1 MARVRVRVLL
11 FRGDDGAGLSRSWA
25 EGDRVV
31 AWDEAAAAVARDA
44 GLEATTVSQVLGPEA
59 DGAIEDAAIAWT
71 KDLGSKPLV
80 DGRPLR
86 GWLRHGDLDLW
97 WLAELHLFHATAIP
111 RRVRRIETFARLL
124 EALRPDEVAAVGLPV
139 EDLALLGRTAT
150 ALGVFCE
157 APRQAPPE
165 SATPVVWRARLQA
178 LKLRAAVLKRAL
190 GPAPELPPR
199 GAGRRALFLSHA
211 AFWRSRRRAD
221 GETEIH
227 EHYFER
233 LIPDLAAEPGWDA
246 AVVAV
251 GPRAAFRRRGLRE
264 RLVDWFAPAPAGP
277 YVHMNAFATTAALR
291 ATREPVRA
299 VWRAWRELRD
309 APGLRDALVH
319 RSVRFA
325 EMCAADVASVFLEQL
340 PWAIRSF
347 EETREALQALTPDV
361 LVLYAESSG
370 WGRVAVAAA
379 RAAGVPSVA
388 MQHGLLY
395 PRYYS
400 YLHRSDEGD
409 APRPDRTALF
419 GEAARR
425 FLVEEGGYAPDT
437 LTVTGS
443 PRFDALVAQA
453 RGRDRAALRAEL
465 GVLPDQKLLLVA
477 SRYRGIRETH
487 PALGA
492 AFARLA
498 AAIEADPRLRGLVKP
513 HPAESP
519 APYARDL
526 AGRTRTA
533 LAAPDADLVA
543 LMAAADVLVT
553 VESLSAV
560 EALVLGLPVVVLQH
574 PTHLRALVEA
584 GVALGVAPGAD
595 PAPTLERALFD
606 PATRDAL
613 AAARGRYVDDVA
625 CGADGQ
631 AVRRILDL
639 IQSSAR

>member
-1 MARVRVRVLL
+1 MARVRVLV
-11 FRGDDGAGLSRSWA
+11 FRGDDRAALLRA
-25 EGDRVV
+25 RTAGDRVV

-44 GLEATTVSQVLGPEA
+44 GVEAETVSALLGPEA

-71 KDLGSKPLV
+71 KDFGSKPLV

-86 GWLRHGDLDLW
+86 GLLRHADLDLW

-111 RRVRRIETFARLL
+111 RRVRRIEAFARLL
-124 EALRPDEVAAVGLPV
+124 EALRPDEVAAAGLSA
-139 EDLALLGRTAT
+139 EDHVLLGRTAT
-150 ALGVFCE
+150 ALGVYCE
-157 APRQAPPE
+157 APRRASAEPPGR
-165 SATPVVWRARLQA
+165 VVWRARMQA

-190 GPAPELPPR
+190 GPAPALPPK
-199 GAGRRALFLSHA
+199 GPDRRALFLSHA

-221 GETEIH
+221 GGSELY
-227 EHYFER
+227 EHYFDR
-233 LIPDLAAEPGWDA
+233 LIPGLAAEPGWDA

-264 RLVDWFAPAPAGP
+264 RVVDWFAPAPAGP

-291 ATREPVRA
+291 ATRDSVRA

-319 RSVRFA
+319 RGVRFA
-325 EMCAADVASVFLEQL
+325 EMCAADVASVLLEQL
-340 PWAIRSF
+340 PWAIRSH
-347 EETREALQALTPDV
+347 EETREALQALRPDV

-379 RAAGVPSVA
+379 RAAGVRSVA

-400 YLHRSDEGD
+400 YLHRGDEAD

-425 FLVEEGGYAPDT
+425 FLVAEGGYAPDS
-437 LTVTGS
+437 LSVTGS

-453 RGRDRAALRAEL
+453 RGRDREALRAGL
-465 GVLPDQKLLLVA
+465 GVLPDEKLVLVA

-519 APYARDL
+519 APYLRDL
-526 AGRTRTA
+526 GGRSRTA
-533 LAAPDADLVA
+533 LAAADADLVA

-553 VESLSAV
+553 VESLSAI

-584 GVALGVAPGAD
+584 GVAVGVASGAD
-595 PAPTLERALFD
+595 PGPALERVLYD
-606 PATRDAL
+606 PATRAGLD
-613 AAARGRYVDDVA
+613 AARARYVDDVA

-639 IQSSAR
+639 VQDSAR